1 MHLNPASTAFISEM
15 FGLPVMNFSFC
26 FEQIKCETAMIWK
39 MDHPKLIWC
48 CVIVK
53 MYSWFTAWQ
62 AWWRAS
68 VTDLINEKASYKGMD
83 FTSWVNRHRFLSYFF
98 PINLFFSFPASVL
111 GGEKKKSFCLCL
123 FFFFYICLDQIC
135 STLNLLLQGLWLLL
149 QARIKE
155 ELSSPPWNVSVLS
168 RGVVCIEA
176 LHIGSN

>member
-123 FFFFYICLDQIC
+123 FFSFIFVWIRFVAHWISCYRDCGFC
-135 STLNLLLQGLWLLL
+135 CKQGLKKNSPLLPEMY
-149 QARIKE
+149 QCFPEVWFA
-155 ELSSPPWNVSVLS
+155 
-168 RGVVCIEA
+168 
-176 LHIGSN
+176 